1 MENESENACK
11 SPPFVLL
18 HQPPEGAI
26 AKIHT
31 MEGHAIRGLKGY
43 LAILMLPSQKK
54 RGEVENDTKIRKEAT
69 PVHCCCRLCCYQG
82 IFKNNKRFP
91 FSRLVM
97 QKIG

>member
-1 MENESENACK
+1 M
-11 SPPFVLL
+11 
-18 HQPPEGAI
+18 QI
-26 AKIHT
+26 A
-31 MEGHAIRGLKGY
+31 AIRSTESTTRGRHCINTHHGRTRNQGVKRLLSY
-43 LAILMLPSQKK
+43 SNVAVSEK

-69 PVHCCCRLCCYQG
+69 PVRRRCRLCCHQG

>member
-18 HQPPEGAI
+18 RQPPEGAI

-54 RGEVENDTKIRKEAT
+54 GVRLRMTLKYAGRQHLYVVAVVFAAIR
-69 PVHCCCRLCCYQG
+69 V
-82 IFKNNKRFP
+82 
-91 FSRLVM
+91 FSRITKGSLLVV
-97 QKIG
+97 